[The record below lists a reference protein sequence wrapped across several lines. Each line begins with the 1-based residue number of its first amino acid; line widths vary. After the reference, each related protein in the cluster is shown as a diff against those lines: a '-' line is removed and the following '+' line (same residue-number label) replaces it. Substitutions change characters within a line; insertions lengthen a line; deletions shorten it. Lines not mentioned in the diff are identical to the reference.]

1 MVDKKTQ
8 LQAMPIS
15 NSEVIKLIRKQYSQ
29 HLLGDGGYEGHYF
42 GNEQGIELRK
52 QTVDYIELFNE
63 TELEETNTEIR
74 R

>member
-1 MVDKKTQ
+1 M
-8 LQAMPIS
+8 
-15 NSEVIKLIRKQYSQ
+15 
-29 HLLGDGGYEGHYF
+29 LGDGAFDMHYF

-63 TELEETNTEIR
+63 TELEETNNEIR

>member
-1 MVDKKTQ
+1 MVDKRMP

-15 NSEVIKLIRKQYSQ
+15 NSEVIKLIRKQ
-29 HLLGDGGYEGHYF
+29 HAAHMLGTDGFDHYY
-42 GNEQGIELRK
+42 GNEQGLELRK

-63 TELEETNTEIR
+63 TELEETNNEIR

>member
-1 MVDKKTQ
+1 MVEKKAP

-29 HLLGDGGYEGHYF
+29 HMLGDGAFDMHYF

-63 TELEETNTEIR
+63 TELEETNNEIR